1 MAVFAAPTAVGAAAP
16 FASASLMPDTPKPDG
31 AHAGALDINEVFRG
45 GGRSPEFLD
54 QINKACIVMLAE
66 GGIVPP
72 ATASRIARGI
82 AEVIKQA
89 RADAPR
95 RSADYLDYEP
105 RLTAVVGQD
114 ASRLHSGRSR
124 QDIASTIARMNLRDG
139 LLQEIAAL
147 ITARE
152 KMLALAAQHT
162 ETIIPAYTHGVQA
175 QPTTFAH
182 YLHAL
187 AAALAR
193 ETQRLREAYQ
203 RINRSPLGA
212 AALATSSFPIDRKR
226 LATLLGFDGLLEN
239 AYDANHLAPVDSAL
253 EVAGALAIAAV
264 QIGQFAQD
272 LHTQYADP
280 APWFLLATGELTGVS
295 SIMPQKRN
303 PAALEQLRAQ
313 ASILLGEMQT
323 VFLISHN
330 NRTGMFDYR
339 MYDPVPCAR
348 PLQVFKLLQQIMS
361 GLVVNKE
368 RALAEVRADYSTTTE
383 IADALMQKAD
393 VPFRIGH
400 HFASKLT
407 DYGRSNGLKLHD
419 IPYAQ
424 ATRIYQEQTQQALP
438 LTETVLREVIS
449 AEYMVFGRQGIGGPQ
464 LAEVNRMLAQE
475 RANVAADSAWL
486 NAGKG
491 DLARADAA
499 LEQAFMALAKV
510 GK

>member
-1 MAVFAAPTAVGAAAP
+1 MSDTTAP
-16 FASASLMPDTPKPDG
+16 
-31 AHAGALDINEVFRG
+31 AGALDSNEIFRG
-45 GGRSPEFLD
+45 GGKSVGFLD

-66 GGIVPP
+66 AGIVPR
-72 ATASRIARGI
+72 ATATRIASGI
-82 AEVIKQA
+82 AQVMAQA
-89 RADAPR
+89 AASAPR

-105 RLTAVVGQD
+105 RLVAVVGPD

-139 LLQEIAAL
+139 LLQEIEAL
-147 ITARE
+147 IIARE
-152 KMLALAAQHT
+152 KIVTLALQHT

-193 ETQRLREAYQ
+193 GTQRLREAYQ
-203 RINRSPLGA
+203 RINRNPLGA
-212 AALATSSFPIDRKR
+212 AALATSSFPLDRHR
-226 LATLLGFDGLLEN
+226 LATLLGFEGLLEN

-253 EVAGALAIAAV
+253 DVAGALAIAAV

-280 APWFLLATGELTGVS
+280 APWFLLAEGGLTGVS

-313 ASILLGEMQT
+313 ASILLGEMHT
-323 VFLISHN
+323 VFLLSHN

-348 PLQVFKLLQQIMS
+348 PLQVFKLLQQVI
-361 GLVVNKE
+361 GGIVVNRE

-407 DYGRSNGLKLHD
+407 DYGRGNGLKLHD
-419 IPYAQ
+419 IAYAD
-424 ATRIYQEQTQQALP
+424 AVRIYQEQTQQVLP
-438 LTETVLREVIS
+438 LSESAFREVIS
-449 AEYMVFGRQGIGGPQ
+449 AEYMVFGRKGIGGPQ
-464 LAEVNRMLAQE
+464 LGEVRRMLAAE
-475 RANVAADSAWL
+475 SASIAADGAWSTNSSGKL
-486 NAGKG
+486 AHADTTLETAFKTLAG
-491 DLARADAA
+491 AQEAS
-499 LEQAFMALAKV
+499 
-510 GK
+510 

>member
-1 MAVFAAPTAVGAAAP
+1 M
-16 FASASLMPDTPKPDG
+16 SDTPV
-31 AHAGALDINEVFRG
+31 HGALDINEAFRS

-66 GGIVPP
+66 AGIVPRV
-72 ATASRIARGI
+72 TAARIASGI
-82 AEVIKQA
+82 ATVIEQM
-89 RADAPR
+89 RAAGVPR

-105 RLTAVVGQD
+105 RLTAVVGAD

-139 LLQEIAAL
+139 LLQEIKAL
-147 ITARE
+147 VIARE
-152 KMLALAAQHT
+152 KTLTLAGRHT

-193 ETQRLREAYQ
+193 ETQRLQQAYQ
-203 RINRSPLGA
+203 RINRCPLGA
-212 AALATSSFPIDRKR
+212 AALATSSFPIERKR
-226 LATLLGFDGLLEN
+226 LEVLLGFEGLLEN

-253 EVAGALAIAAV
+253 DVASALAIAAV

-272 LHTQYADP
+272 MHTQYADP
-280 APWFLLATGELTGVS
+280 QPWFLLATGELTGVS

-313 ASILLGEMQT
+313 SSILLGEMQT

-348 PLQVFKLLQQIMS
+348 ALQVLKLLQQIMD
-361 GLVVNKE
+361 GLVVNKA
-368 RALAEVRADYSTTTE
+368 RALAEVKADYATTTE
-383 IADALMQKAD
+383 IADALMLKAD
-393 VPFRIGH
+393 VPFRTGH

-407 DYGRSNGLKLHD
+407 DYGRGNRLKLHD
-419 IPYAQ
+419 IPYAE
-424 ATRIYQEQTQQALP
+424 AVRIYREQTQETLP
-438 LTETVLREVIS
+438 LSEAAFREVIS
-449 AEYMVFGRQGIGGPQ
+449 AEYMVYGRKGIGGPQ
-464 LAEVNRMLAQE
+464 LSEVNRMLAEE
-475 RANVAADSAWL
+475 RASVDADVTWL
-486 NAGKG
+486 KDRTGH
-491 DLARADAA
+491 LASADAA
-499 LEQAFMALAKV
+499 LAQAFTALA
-510 GK
+510 GS

>member
-1 MAVFAAPTAVGAAAP
+1 MTHTDTTAP
-16 FASASLMPDTPKPDG
+16 
-31 AHAGALDINEVFRG
+31 HGALDINEAFRS

-66 GGIVPP
+66 GGIVPRE
-72 ATASRIARGI
+72 TAARIAVGI
-82 AEVIKQA
+82 AKVIEDA
-89 RADAPR
+89 RTSGIPR

-105 RLTAVVGQD
+105 RLIAAVGAD

-139 LLQEIAAL
+139 LLQEIEASIA
-147 ITARE
+147 ARE
-152 KMLALAAQHT
+152 ATLALAAQHT

-193 ETQRLREAYQ
+193 ETQRLREAYA
-203 RINRSPLGA
+203 RINRNPLGA
-212 AALATSSFPIDRKR
+212 AALATSSFAIDRNR
-226 LATLLGFDGLLEN
+226 LAVLLGFDGLLEN

-253 EVAGALAIAAV
+253 DVASALSIAAV

-272 LHTQYADP
+272 MHTQYADP
-280 APWFLLATGELTGVS
+280 MPWFLLATGELTGVS

-313 ASILLGEMQT
+313 SSILLGEMHT

-348 PLQVFKLLQQIMS
+348 ALQVFKLLRQVMS
-361 GLVVNKE
+361 GLVVNKK

-407 DYGRSNGLKLHD
+407 DFGRGKGIKLHE
-419 IPYAQ
+419 ISYAE
-424 ATRIYQEQTQQALP
+424 AARIYHEQTQQTLP
-438 LTETVLREVIS
+438 LNEAAFREIIS
-449 AEYMVFGRQGIGGPQ
+449 AEYMVFGRKGIGGPQ
-464 LAEVNRMLAQE
+464 LSEVNRMLAAE
-475 RANVAADSAWL
+475 RAAVAADLAWL
-486 NAGKG
+486 NDGK
-491 DLARADAA
+491 DLLARAEAA
-499 LEQAFMALAKV
+499 LEQAFTALTRSR
-510 GK
+510 

>member
-1 MAVFAAPTAVGAAAP
+1 MTHTDTSAP
-16 FASASLMPDTPKPDG
+16 
-31 AHAGALDINEVFRG
+31 HGALDINEAFRS

-54 QINKACIVMLAE
+54 QVNKACIVMLAE
-66 GGIVPP
+66 GGIVPRE
-72 ATASRIARGI
+72 TAARIAVGI
-82 AEVIKQA
+82 AKVIEDA
-89 RADAPR
+89 RTSGIPR

-105 RLTAVVGQD
+105 RLIAAVGAD

-124 QDIASTIARMNLRDG
+124 QDIASTIARMNLRGG
-139 LLQEIAAL
+139 LLLEIEGLIAA
-147 ITARE
+147 RE
-152 KMLALAAQHT
+152 ATLALAAQHT

-193 ETQRLREAYQ
+193 ETQRLQEAYA
-203 RINRSPLGA
+203 RINRNPLGA
-212 AALATSSFPIDRKR
+212 AALATSSFAIDRKR
-226 LATLLGFDGLLEN
+226 LAVLLGFDGLLEN

-253 EVAGALAIAAV
+253 DVASALSIAAV

-272 LHTQYADP
+272 MHTQYADP
-280 APWFLLATGELTGVS
+280 MPWFLLATGELTGVS

-313 ASILLGEMQT
+313 SSILLGDMHT

-348 PLQVFKLLQQIMS
+348 ALQVFKLLQQVMA
-361 GLVVNKE
+361 GLVVNKD
-368 RALAEVRADYSTTTE
+368 RALAEVKADYSTTTE

-407 DYGRSNGLKLHD
+407 DYGRSNRLKID
-419 IPYAQ
+419 EIPYAE
-424 ATRIYQEQTQQALP
+424 AARIYREQTQTELP
-438 LTETVLREVIS
+438 LTEAAFREVIS
-449 AEYMVFGRQGIGGPQ
+449 AEYMVFGRKGIGGPQ
-464 LAEVNRMLAQE
+464 LSEVNRMLVEE
-475 RANVAADSAWL
+475 RATVLADSAWL
-486 NAGKG
+486 KTITGN
-491 DLARADAA
+491 LARADGLLENAFNAVAA
-499 LEQAFMALAKV
+499 DRR
-510 GK
+510 

>member
-1 MAVFAAPTAVGAAAP
+1 MAGAAP
-16 FASASLMPDTPKPDG
+16 
-31 AHAGALDINEVFRG
+31 HGALDINEAFRS

-54 QINKACIVMLAE
+54 QINKACIVMLHEA
-66 GGIVPP
+66 GIVP
-72 ATASRIARGI
+72 TAHAARIAAGI
-82 AEVIKQA
+82 ARVIE
-89 RADAPR
+89 DAHTSGVPR

-105 RLTAVVGQD
+105 RLIAAVGPD

-139 LLQEIAAL
+139 LLQEIEAL
-147 ITARE
+147 IVARE
-152 KMLALAAQHT
+152 RTLALAAQHT

-193 ETQRLREAYQ
+193 QTQRLREAYQ
-203 RINRSPLGA
+203 RVNRNPLGA

-226 LATLLGFDGLLEN
+226 LAVLLGFDGLLEN

-253 EVAGALAIAAV
+253 DVASALSIAAV

-272 LHTQYADP
+272 MHTQYADP
-280 APWFLLATGELTGVS
+280 SPWFLLATGELTGVS

-313 ASILLGEMQT
+313 SSILLGDMQT
-323 VFLISHN
+323 VFLLSHN

-348 PLQVFKLLQQIMS
+348 ALQVLKLLQQIM
-361 GLVVNKE
+361 GGIVVNKE
-368 RALAEVRADYSTTTE
+368 RALAEVHADYSTTTE
-383 IADALMQKAD
+383 IADALMQRAD

-407 DYGRSNGLKLHD
+407 DYGRGNKLKLKE
-419 IPYAQ
+419 IPYAE
-424 ATRIYQEQTQQALP
+424 AARIYHEQTQQPLP
-438 LTETVLREVIS
+438 LTETAFLEVIS
-449 AEYMVFGRQGIGGPQ
+449 AEYMVFGRKGVGGPQ
-464 LAEVNRMLAQE
+464 LSEVNRMLSE
-475 RANVAADSAWL
+475 ESLNTAADRLWL
-486 NAGKG
+486 KNSS
-491 DLARADAA
+491 DHLARADAA
-499 LEQAFMALAKV
+499 LSQAFAALT

>member
-1 MAVFAAPTAVGAAAP
+1 MTNSTTPDPQAAGTMPAAEH
-16 FASASLMPDTPKPDG
+16 S
-31 AHAGALDINEVFRG
+31 GALDINEVFRG
-45 GGRSPEFLD
+45 GGKSVGFLD
-54 QINKACIVMLAE
+54 QINKACIVMLDEA
-66 GGIVPP
+66 GIVPH
-72 ATASRIARGI
+72 ATAARIANGI
-82 AEVIKQA
+82 AQVIRQA
-89 RADAPR
+89 RESAPR

-105 RLTAVVGQD
+105 RLIATVGPD

-139 LLQEIAAL
+139 LLQEIEAL
-147 ITARE
+147 VTARE
-152 KMLALAAQHT
+152 KTLALAQRHT

-193 ETQRLREAYQ
+193 ETQRLQQAYQ
-203 RINRSPLGA
+203 RINRNPLGA

-226 LATLLGFDGLLEN
+226 LAILLGFEGLLEN

-253 EVAGALAIAAV
+253 DVASALAIAAV

-272 LHTQYADP
+272 MHTQYADP

-313 ASILLGEMQT
+313 SSILLGEMQT
-323 VFLISHN
+323 VFLLSHN

-348 PLQVFKLLQQIMS
+348 PLQVLKILQQVMD

-368 RALAEVRADYSTTTE
+368 RALAEVKADYSTTTE

-407 DYGRSNGLKLHD
+407 DYGRGNKLKLHE
-419 IPYAQ
+419 IPYVQ
-424 ATRIYQEQTQQALP
+424 AARIYREQTQQALP
-438 LTETVLREVIS
+438 LSEASFREVIS
-449 AEYMVFGRQGIGGPQ
+449 AQYMVFGRTGIGGPQ
-464 LAEVNRMLAQE
+464 LSEVNRMLSEE
-475 RANVAADSAWL
+475 RANAAADFEWL
-486 NAGKG
+486 KNST
-491 DLARADAA
+491 DHVARADAA
-499 LEQAFMALAKV
+499 LELAFTALA

>member
-1 MAVFAAPTAVGAAAP
+1 MAENTAA
-16 FASASLMPDTPKPDG
+16 
-31 AHAGALDINEVFRG
+31 HGALDINEAFRS

-54 QINKACIVMLAE
+54 QINKACIVMLSEA
-66 GGIVPP
+66 GIVPH
-72 ATASRIARGI
+72 AHAARIAAGI
-82 AEVIKQA
+82 AKVIDDT
-89 RADAPR
+89 RASGVPR

-105 RLTAVVGQD
+105 RLTAVVGPD

-139 LLQEIAAL
+139 LMQEIDAL
-147 ITARE
+147 IIARD
-152 KMLALAAQHT
+152 KLLTLAAQHVQ
-162 ETIIPAYTHGVQA
+162 TIIPAYTHGVQA

-193 ETQRLREAYQ
+193 QTQRLCEAYA
-203 RINRSPLGA
+203 RVNRNPLGA
-212 AALATSSFPIDRKR
+212 AALATSSFPIDRRR
-226 LATLLGFDGLLEN
+226 LATLLGFEGLLEN

-253 EVAGALAIAAV
+253 DVAGALAIAAV

-272 LHTQYADP
+272 LHTQYADTQ
-280 APWFLLATGELTGVS
+280 PWFLLATGELTGVS

-313 ASILLGEMQT
+313 SSIMLGEMHT

-348 PLQVFKLLQQIMS
+348 PLQVFKLLQQVLAGI
-361 GLVVNKE
+361 VVNKE

-383 IADALMQKAD
+383 IADALMQRAD

-400 HFASKLT
+400 HFASQLT
-407 DYGRSNGLKLHD
+407 DYGRGRRLKLGD
-419 IPYAQ
+419 IPYEQAQ
-424 ATRIYQEQTQQALP
+424 RIYHELTQQTLP
-438 LTETVLREVIS
+438 LDEAAFREVIS
-449 AEYMVFGRQGIGGPQ
+449 PEYMVFGRNGIGGPQ
-464 LAEVNRMLAQE
+464 PAEVHRMLAHE
-475 RANVAADSAWL
+475 RAAVKSDRDWL
-486 NAGKG
+486 RDRQTHMAN
-491 DLARADAA
+491 
-499 LEQAFMALAKV
+499 ALAGLESAFAV
-510 GK
+510 LANP

>member
-1 MAVFAAPTAVGAAAP
+1 MAE
-16 FASASLMPDTPKPDG
+16 TP
-31 AHAGALDINEVFRG
+31 AHGALDINEAFRS

-54 QINKACIVMLAE
+54 QINKACVVMLAE
-66 GGIVPP
+66 AGIVPR
-72 ATASRIARGI
+72 ATAARIAAGI
-82 AEVIKQA
+82 LTVIEQMKA
-89 RADAPR
+89 SGVAR

-105 RLTAVVGQD
+105 RLAAVVGAD

-124 QDIASTIARMNLRDG
+124 QDLSSTMARMNLRDG
-139 LLQEIAAL
+139 LLQEIGAL
-147 ITARE
+147 NLARE
-152 KMLALAAQHT
+152 RTLALAAQHV

-193 ETQRLREAYQ
+193 ETQRLREAYA
-203 RINRSPLGA
+203 RINVNPLGA

-253 EVAGALAIAAV
+253 DVASALSIAAV

-272 LHTQYADP
+272 LHTQYADTM
-280 APWFLLATGELTGVS
+280 PWFLLATGELTGVS

-313 ASILLGEMQT
+313 SSILLGEMQT

-348 PLQVFKLLQQIMS
+348 ALQVFKLLAQVMN

-368 RALAEVRADYSTTTE
+368 RALNEVRADYSTTTE

-400 HFASKLT
+400 HFASRLT
-407 DYGRSNGLKLHD
+407 DYGRGNKLKIHE
-419 IPYAQ
+419 IPYAE
-424 ATRIYQEQTQQALP
+424 AVRIYREQTQQALP
-438 LTETVLREVIS
+438 LDEAAFREAIS
-449 AEYMVFGRQGIGGPQ
+449 AEYMVYGRKGIGGPQ
-464 LAEVNRMLAQE
+464 PVEVNRMLAE
-475 RANVAADSAWL
+475 AGEGVAADQTWL
-486 NAGKG
+486 ADATGRLAQA
-491 DLARADAA
+491 DAQLARAFDTLRA
-499 LEQAFMALAKV
+499 
-510 GK
+510 G

>member
-1 MAVFAAPTAVGAAAP
+1 MSDTTAP
-16 FASASLMPDTPKPDG
+16 
-31 AHAGALDINEVFRG
+31 AGALDINEIFRG
-45 GGRSPEFLD
+45 GGKSVGFLD

-66 GGIVPP
+66 AGIVPLAA
-72 ATASRIARGI
+72 ATRIASGI
-82 AEVIKQA
+82 AQVMAQA
-89 RADAPR
+89 AASAPR

-105 RLTAVVGQD
+105 RLIAVVGAD

-139 LLQEIAAL
+139 LLQEVAAL

-152 KMLALAAQHT
+152 KIVTLAQQHT
-162 ETIIPAYTHGVQA
+162 ETIVPAYTHGVQA

-203 RINRSPLGA
+203 RINRNPLGA
-212 AALATSSFPIDRKR
+212 AALATSSFPLDRHR
-226 LATLLGFDGLLEN
+226 LATLLGFEGLLEN

-253 EVAGALAIAAV
+253 DVASALAIAAV

-323 VFLISHN
+323 VFLLSHN

-348 PLQVFKLLQQIMS
+348 PLQVFKLLQQVI
-361 GLVVNKE
+361 GGIVVNQE

-400 HFASKLT
+400 HFASRLT
-407 DYGRSNGLKLHD
+407 DYGRGNKLKLHD
-419 IPYAQ
+419 IPYREAV
-424 ATRIYQEQTQQALP
+424 RIYQEQTQQALP
-438 LTETVLREVIS
+438 LSESAFREVIS
-449 AEYMVFGRQGIGGPQ
+449 AEYMVFGRKGIGGPQ
-464 LAEVNRMLAQE
+464 LSEVNRMLAE
-475 RANVAADSAWL
+475 ARAHVAVDLAWL
-486 NAGKG
+486 KNAAGN
-491 DLARADAA
+491 LERADAA
-499 LEQAFMALAKV
+499 LEQAFAALA

>member
-1 MAVFAAPTAVGAAAP
+1 MTSNTTPAATHP
-16 FASASLMPDTPKPDG
+16 
-31 AHAGALDINEVFRG
+31 GALDINEAFRS

-54 QINKACIVMLAE
+54 QINRACIVMLAE
-66 GGIVPP
+66 GGIVPR
-72 ATASRIARGI
+72 ATGARIAVGI
-82 AEVIKQA
+82 AKVIDDAQA
-89 RADAPR
+89 SGVPR

-105 RLTAVVGQD
+105 RLIAAVGAD

-139 LLQEIAAL
+139 LLQEIEAL
-147 ITARE
+147 ILAR
-152 KMLALAAQHT
+152 KKTLALAAQHT

-193 ETQRLREAYQ
+193 ETQRLQQAYQ
-203 RINRSPLGA
+203 RINRNPLGA
-212 AALATSSFPIDRKR
+212 AALATSSFPIDRAR
-226 LATLLGFDGLLEN
+226 LAVLLGFDGLLEN

-253 EVAGALAIAAV
+253 DVASALAIAAV

-272 LHTQYADP
+272 MHTQYADP
-280 APWFLLATGELTGVS
+280 APWFLLAEGGLTGVS

-313 ASILLGEMQT
+313 SSILLGEMQT

-348 PLQVFKLLQQIMS
+348 ALQVFKILQQVMD

-368 RALAEVRADYSTTTE
+368 RALAEVKADYSTTTE

-407 DYGRSNGLKLHD
+407 DYGRGKGIKLHD
-419 IPYAQ
+419 IPYAE
-424 ATRIYQEQTQQALP
+424 AVRIYHEQTQHTLP
-438 LTETVLREVIS
+438 LSETAFREVIS
-449 AEYMVFGRQGIGGPQ
+449 AEYMVFGRKGIGGPQ
-464 LAEVNRMLAQE
+464 LAEVNRMLAAE
-475 RANVAADSAWL
+475 RAAVAVDLAWL
-486 NAGKG
+486 NNGK
-491 DLARADAA
+491 DHLARADAT
-499 LEQAFMALAKV
+499 LEQAFTSLANTS
-510 GK
+510 

>member
-1 MAVFAAPTAVGAAAP
+1 MAEN
-16 FASASLMPDTPKPDG
+16 SAS
-31 AHAGALDINEVFRG
+31 HGALDINEAFRS

-54 QINKACIVMLAE
+54 QINKACIVMLNEA
-66 GGIVPP
+66 GIVPR
-72 ATASRIARGI
+72 AHAARIAAGI
-82 AEVIKQA
+82 AQVID
-89 RADAPR
+89 DAKASGIPR

-105 RLTAVVGQD
+105 RLVAVVGPD

-139 LLQEIAAL
+139 LTQEIDAL
-147 ITARE
+147 IIARE
-152 KMLALAAQHT
+152 KLLALAAQHI

-187 AAALAR
+187 VAALTR
-193 ETQRLREAYQ
+193 QTQRLREAY
-203 RINRSPLGA
+203 RRVNLNPLGA
-212 AALATSSFPIDRKR
+212 AALATSSFPIDRRR
-226 LATLLGFDGLLEN
+226 LQTLLGFEGLLEN

-253 EVAGALAIAAV
+253 DVAGALAIAAV

-272 LHTQYADP
+272 LHTQYADTQ
-280 APWFLLATGELTGVS
+280 PWFLLATGELTGVS

-313 ASILLGEMQT
+313 SSILLGEMHT

-348 PLQVFKLLQQIMS
+348 PLQVFKLLQQVAG

-383 IADALMQKAD
+383 IADALMQRAD

-400 HFASKLT
+400 HFASQLT
-407 DYGRSNGLKLHD
+407 DYGRGKRLKLGE
-419 IPYAQ
+419 IPYSEAQ
-424 ATRIYQEQTQQALP
+424 RIYRELTQQKLP
-438 LTETVLREVIS
+438 LDEAAFREIIS
-449 AEYMVFGRQGIGGPQ
+449 PEYMVFGRNGIGRNGIGGPQ
-464 LAEVNRMLAQE
+464 PAEVHRMLEHE
-475 RANVAADSAWL
+475 RAQAKADRDWL
-486 NAGKG
+486 KDRQTHLANALSG
-491 DLARADAA
+491 
-499 LEQAFMALAKV
+499 LETAFTALASQ
-510 GK
+510 

>member
-1 MAVFAAPTAVGAAAP
+1 MNNNT
-16 FASASLMPDTPKPDG
+16 KPDE
-31 AHAGALDINEVFRG
+31 HTGALDINEAFRS

-66 GGIVPP
+66 GGIVPRE
-72 ATASRIARGI
+72 TAARIAQGI
-82 AEVIKQA
+82 ATVIEQA
-89 RADAPR
+89 RADARNSGVPR

-105 RLTAVVGQD
+105 RLTAVVGAD

-124 QDIASTIARMNLRDG
+124 QDIASTLARMNLRDG
-139 LLQEIAAL
+139 LLQEIDAL
-147 ITARE
+147 IAARE
-152 KMLALAAQHT
+152 ATLALAAQHT

-187 AAALAR
+187 AAALTR
-193 ETQRLREAYQ
+193 ETERLRQAYQ
-203 RINRSPLGA
+203 RINRNPLGA
-212 AALATSSFPIDRKR
+212 AALATSSFAIDRKR
-226 LATLLGFDGLLEN
+226 LATLLGFEGLLEN

-253 EVAGALAIAAV
+253 DVASALSIAAV

-272 LHTQYADP
+272 MHTQYADP
-280 APWFLLATGELTGVS
+280 MPWFLLATGALTGVS

-313 ASILLGEMQT
+313 SSILLGEMHT

-348 PLQVFKLLQQIMS
+348 ALQVFKLLQQVMS

-368 RALAEVRADYSTTTE
+368 RALAEVNADYSTTTE

-400 HFASKLT
+400 HFASRLT
-407 DYGRSNGLKLHD
+407 DYGRGNKLKIHD
-419 IPYAQ
+419 IPYAE
-424 ATRIYQEQTQQALP
+424 AARIYREQTQQPLP
-438 LTETVLREVIS
+438 LSEAVFREVIS
-449 AEYMVFGRQGIGGPQ
+449 AEYMVFGRKGIGGPQ
-464 LAEVNRMLAQE
+464 LAEVKRMLAEE
-475 RANVAADSAWL
+475 RAAVAADLAWL
-486 NAGKG
+486 N
-491 DLARADAA
+491 DSNDHLTRADAV
-499 LEQAFMALAKV
+499 LEQGFMALTIAS
-510 GK
+510 

>member
-1 MAVFAAPTAVGAAAP
+1 MTDTTAP
-16 FASASLMPDTPKPDG
+16 
-31 AHAGALDINEVFRG
+31 HGALDINEAFRS

-54 QINKACIVMLAE
+54 QINKACIVMLTE
-66 GGIVPP
+66 GGIVPRE
-72 ATASRIARGI
+72 TAARIAVGI
-82 AEVIKQA
+82 AQVIDDA
-89 RADAPR
+89 RKSGVPR

-105 RLTAVVGQD
+105 RLIAAVGAD

-139 LLQEIAAL
+139 LLQEIEAL
-147 ITARE
+147 IATRE
-152 KMLALAAQHT
+152 ATLTLAAQHS

-193 ETQRLREAYQ
+193 ETERLRQAYV
-203 RINRSPLGA
+203 RINRNPLGA
-212 AALATSSFPIDRKR
+212 AALATSRFAIDRNR
-226 LATLLGFDGLLEN
+226 LAVLLGFDGLLEN

-253 EVAGALAIAAV
+253 DVASALSIAAV

-272 LHTQYADP
+272 MHTQYADP
-280 APWFLLATGELTGVS
+280 MPWFLLAEGGLTGVS

-313 ASILLGEMQT
+313 SSILLGEMHT

-348 PLQVFKLLQQIMS
+348 ALQVFKLLGQVMN

-400 HFASKLT
+400 HFSSKLT
-407 DYGRSNGLKLHD
+407 DYGRGNQLKINE
-419 IPYAQ
+419 IPYAE
-424 ATRIYQEQTQQALP
+424 AGRIYREQTQTELP
-438 LTETVLREVIS
+438 LTEAAFREVIS
-449 AEYMVFGRQGIGGPQ
+449 AEYMVFGRKGIGGPQ
-464 LAEVNRMLAQE
+464 LSEVNRMLAEE
-475 RANVAADSAWL
+475 RAAVS
-486 NAGKG
+486 
-491 DLARADAA
+491 ADAA
-499 LEQAFMALAKV
+499 WVNTSTGNLALADALLESAFNAV
-510 GK
+510 AAEGR